1 MRIAPVRRRS
11 PHAPRPRAFRA
22 PARPASPRKSD
33 GRHSVTLP
41 RPALTRARAS
51 CRRMPGCAWHS
62 MPEKCAPFGPD
73 RSSFVTE
80 WWGAARGHSR
90 VTHPLTTLALHS
102 SIPTPRVPQWWP
114 CARTRRRA
122 RDGHGGST
130 SNYDCTRAPAL
141 PRHSPPP
148 CTRLGPAM
156 TLTS

>member
-1 MRIAPVRRRS
+1 MRRRS

-33 GRHSVTLP
+33 GRHSVTLPVP

-90 VTHPLTTLALHS
+90 VTHPLYDARPSLIHPYPARAAVVALCPNTPQVQVWDAKTWKLLATLAQAS
-102 SIPTPRVPQWWP
+102 AVTCPAAAYPQSAPRLVV
-114 CARTRRRA
+114 T
-122 RDGHGGST
+122 DG
-130 SNYDCTRAPAL
+130 
-141 PRHSPPP
+141 
-148 CTRLGPAM
+148 
-156 TLTS
+156 